1 MLGLIQKFLKVTF
14 SFFPLCPVFQI
25 GASLMSSDVGSGS
38 FMGLAGTA
46 AAGGLAVGGFEWNV
60 RVTSAVN

>member
-1 MLGLIQKFLKVTF
+1 
-14 SFFPLCPVFQI
+14 
-25 GASLMSSDVGSGS
+25 MSSDVGSGS